1 MKKYSINQI
10 EERVL
15 ALLDENRTILEER
28 MEYCDPGLSVLPLIR
43 GYVEEVAEQAV
54 RKADASILEGCE
66 HLIDSEF
73 TINYYSDD
81 GDETQPM
88 ALVTLPCE
96 FLRMIFLEMEDWGEC
111 VVKLLKYGSEE
122 HTLRMS
128 RRDRQRGLRS
138 RPAAALR
145 PGRDADGCRVLEV
158 FGSKRGAKVRRLG
171 WLPIPKIE
179 NDEIV
184 LPRVLFGEICSRIA
198 ELVIRD

>member
-1 MKKYSINQI
+1 MKKYSMNQI

-15 ALLDENRTILEER
+15 ALLDENRTLLEER
-28 MEYCDPGLSVLPLIR
+28 MQYCDPGVSILPLIR
-43 GYVEEVAEQAV
+43 EFVEEVAEKTV
-54 RKADASILEGCE
+54 READASILEGCE

-73 TINYYSDD
+73 TINYYSDG
-81 GDETQPM
+81 GDESQPM
-88 ALVTLPCE
+88 ALVKLPCE

-111 VVKLLKYGSEE
+111 VVKLLTYESEE
-122 HTLRMS
+122 HTLRQS
-128 RRDRQRGLRS
+128 RRYRQRGMRS

-179 NDEIV
+179 NEEIV

-198 ELVIRD
+198 ELGIRD